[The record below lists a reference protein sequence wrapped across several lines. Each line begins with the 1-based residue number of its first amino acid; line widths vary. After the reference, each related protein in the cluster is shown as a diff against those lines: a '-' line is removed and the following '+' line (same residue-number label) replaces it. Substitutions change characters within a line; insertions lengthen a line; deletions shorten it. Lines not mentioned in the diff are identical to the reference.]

1 MCGNEHSNGTV
12 DAVEAHIMPNKAMI
26 AQVRGIAMVYDNA
39 RGSVLVV
46 AV

>member
-1 MCGNEHSNGTV
+1 MWRNEHSNGTA
-12 DAVEAHIMPNKAMI
+12 DAVEAHRMPNKAMI
-26 AQVRGIAMVYDNA
+26 AQVRGIAMVYDA